1 VGASSRIKGYVKM
14 HSEDMSS
21 RCDAEATGWRDHIKV
36 HRDAKLFEKI
46 SDAERQRLGLDIK
59 EHGIRNKI
67 TLYYAGKEPAYD
79 IVGTPGWWRKPSHLA
94 KTAVLDGQNRM
105 DAGEQFAGI
114 DWMQD
119 CGRDFTVV
127 FKYKR
132 INHNVN
138 NAPQH
143 EENDFDTRAFV
154 LSANLHRRDLDPEA
168 IRKLVAG
175 AIKAD
180 PSKSDRAIAED
191 TGSNRNTVGRE
202 RAAIEAAGE
211 VSRRDTIVGKNGV
224 EQPARKGKPEPAA
237 RPQPT
242 TLPES
247 VRSADDAEAY
257 RRADLF
263 NNAQQAIRA
272 LDDDIVPLFFK
283 SALASDDGDL
293 SWRGIREK
301 VDDLESSVIVK
312 FLIARMKKIHDEHW
326 SEFWDACVAEDER
339 RTALVLPATVDSPTG
354 SPTALTPPSEPE
366 PANDAPSLIDDYQAL
381 SLEQQVAAYAWIM
394 AGRREKDP
402 DQDDV
407 GRDFIV
413 NTYRPAPVA
422 DQKKLH
428 VYFLGIK
435 NPREEFRTQRAA

>member
-1 VGASSRIKGYVKM
+1 
-14 HSEDMSS
+14 MSS

-154 LSANLHRRDLDPEA
+154 LSANLHRRHLDPEA

-180 PSKSDRAIAED
+180 PSKSDRAIA
-191 TGSNRNTVGRE
+191 
-202 RAAIEAAGE
+202 
-211 VSRRDTIVGKNGV
+211 
-224 EQPARKGKPEPAA
+224 EPAA

-272 LDDDIVPLFFK
+272 LDDDLVPLFFK